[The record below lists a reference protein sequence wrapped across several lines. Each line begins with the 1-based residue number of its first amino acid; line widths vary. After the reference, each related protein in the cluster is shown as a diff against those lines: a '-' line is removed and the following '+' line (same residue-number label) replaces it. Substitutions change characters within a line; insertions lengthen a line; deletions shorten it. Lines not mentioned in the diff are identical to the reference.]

1 MGVRNDRVL
10 WTKQGVTNVTRKGD
24 CGASRR
30 ATADDYFEEGQLKS
44 HPRIIK
50 KLRKNY
56 YEMVRRSKGFDG

>member
-1 MGVRNDRVL
+1 MGVRNDRVR
-10 WTKQGVTNVTRKGD
+10 WTKQGVTNVTRKGV

-30 ATADDYFEEGQLKS
+30 ATASDYLEEGQLKS